1 MVDACNMKRP
11 NGSIKRHPLS
21 FLVEAADSIC
31 YNVMD
36 IEDGMTMGWYS
47 FTDVTDFINKYMEE
61 KTDIKN
67 YSILSVLGID
77 FDKDKI
83 NKNDEKRKMCDFR
96 VKSIRYFVELAI
108 SRFKENLEGIDNGT
122 YSKELI

>member
-1 MVDACNMKRP
+1 MNLTYTTLAAYSKYPNDSSIDKKYIGTKKHGVFTSESDILAKMVDACNMKRD

-47 FTDVTDFINKYMEE
+47 FFDVTDFIDRYIIKSNILIKSELKKEHKY
-61 KTDIKN
+61 
-67 YSILSVLGID
+67 
-77 FDKDKI
+77 
-83 NKNDEKRKMCDFR
+83 R
-96 VKSIRYFVELAI
+96 
-108 SRFKENLEGIDNGT
+108 
-122 YSKELI
+122 